1 MRQNRPLEHE
11 RSRRRRALL
20 NVAAAAFAALATTAA
35 AQTYPTKAVRIVVP
49 LGTGSASDA
58 MTRIVAQRLAEVW
71 GQPVVVENQPGANGI
86 PATAA
91 VVKSP
96 PDGYTLLIIAAN
108 HVINT
113 SLFSKLPYDAMR
125 DIKPIARMGFTP
137 LLLVT
142 HPSLPAK
149 NVKEFIALAKARPNQ
164 LNYGSAGNGSPTH
177 LAGVLFQST
186 TGIKTVHVPYKIVA
200 NAQTD
205 VLAGH
210 IEFLFVVPSF
220 AIPHIQS
227 GKLRALGVA
236 SLKRMPQLPELPTI
250 DEAGVRGFEVLAW
263 IGIAGPG
270 RIPDALVDRIA
281 DDTLR
286 VLGQAEVRERIYT
299 LGLEIST
306 MPPREFQDYVVK
318 EQVKWAQVVKESGAK
333 AD

>member
-1 MRQNRPLEHE
+1 MKIFVSLVVG
-11 RSRRRRALL
+11 LI
-20 NVAAAAFAALATTAA
+20 AALAAGGA
-35 AQTYPTKAVRIVVP
+35 LAQAYPSKGVKIIVP

-58 MTRIVAQRLAEVW
+58 MTRIMAQKLNEAW
-71 GQPVVVENQPGANGI
+71 SQPVVVENQPGANGI

-96 PDGYTLLIIAAN
+96 PDGYTLMIIAAN

-113 SLFSKLPYDAMR
+113 SLYSNLPYDAMR

-137 LLLVT
+137 LLLVA
-142 HPSLPAK
+142 HPSVPAK
-149 NVKEFIALAKARPNQ
+149 TVKEFIALAKSKLGQ

-177 LAGVLFQST
+177 LAGELFQSM
-186 TGIKTVHVPYKIVA
+186 TGVKTVHVPYKIVA

-205 VLAGH
+205 VVGGQ

-220 AIPHIQS
+220 AIPQIKA
-227 GKLRALGVA
+227 GRLRGLGVA
-236 SLKRMPQLPELPTI
+236 SLTRMPQLPELPTI

-270 RIPDALVDRIA
+270 SIAEEIVNKVANDTIRVMGLPD
-281 DDTLR
+281 
-286 VLGQAEVRERIYT
+286 VRERINT
-299 LGLEIST
+299 LGLEISI

-318 EQVKWAQVVKESGAK
+318 EQARWAKVVKDSGAK
-333 AD
+333 AE